1 MKVYIL
7 QQESRLVV
15 AFVSGQGIFY
25 LPSGSELPRI
35 PQKKK
40 IEAPLFMADE
50 IRESLPG
57 LVQAAEEY
65 ASVAVAAKKAEDTF
79 ADIRSYLLR
88 KVFAIVTFSSL
99 PRKKRGWEFDMATN
113 FLNEGVKRIR
123 VYTGQ
128 DEEALIVSVVKGRKS
143 PESARAG
150 GKRVM
155 FIAASPV
162 KARTVVRT
170 SPSEWGL
177 MISDTAGKRRTTAG
191 KRRTSKQK
199 EEEEI
204 EYCVYCPQSFAEGY
218 IDAHTHF
225 SQLDERRSLLGRAIA
240 GAYGDQGN
248 LAIEIQSPHGW
259 LVLYDMPATVSS
271 AYTTPP
277 HFMVTIA
284 GRRGGN
290 AGNAGDAAVTEEGE

>member
-170 SPSEWGL
+170 SSSEWGL
-177 MISDTAGKRRTTAG
+177 QIPGTAG
-191 KRRTSKQK
+191 KRRTSKQEK
-199 EEEEI
+199 QEKQEI
-204 EYCVYCPQSFAEGY
+204 EYHVRCPQSFAEKY
-218 IDAHTHF
+218 INAHTDF

-248 LAIEIQSPHGW
+248 LAIEIRSPHGW

-271 AYTTPP
+271 AYTTHP

-284 GRRGGN
+284 RHRGGN
-290 AGNAGDAAVTEEGE
+290 AGNAGDAAVTKKGE